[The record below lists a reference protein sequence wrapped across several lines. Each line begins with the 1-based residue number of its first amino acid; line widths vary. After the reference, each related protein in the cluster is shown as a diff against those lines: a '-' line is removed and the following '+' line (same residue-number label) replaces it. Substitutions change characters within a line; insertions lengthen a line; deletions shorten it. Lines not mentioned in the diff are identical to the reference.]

1 MSDDEQKEEVLVSLG
16 EACLCEVV
24 MLRQIDGNFGG
35 SEVNDGLM

>member
-24 MLRQIDGNFGG
+24 MSRYIDGNFGG
-35 SEVNDGLM
+35 SEMSMMA